1 MDFAKE
7 VNRNVK
13 ILKMMNTT
21 KRICGVVT
29 AFVMAFTVFGCTGLS
44 FAAEEEPETEAAT
57 VSAPAEP
64 EDSVAPE
71 EIIAPDETAVPDE
84 ITDSEDISE
93 SDGDIVSDENAD
105 PEETQADEGEVELME
120 TTGLKSPA
128 VKTPTPGYRK
138 VILSWSAV
146 APENKGTISYNIY
159 DADKNLIKSDLTTLT
174 ASIAGLSPRSASY
187 TYYIKA
193 VEKTADGTKESKF
206 KAFPA
211 VKTKDFSTLK
221 LTGLA
226 ADPGYKAVL
235 LEWNRVSGATGYK
248 IYWRK
253 GGERGN
259 IDKKGKCSD
268 GRTLKTYRTKK
279 TRKYEVVSKPGK
291 YKLLTTI
298 KDPGKGKKVTFDKR
312 GLKIMNHTY
321 VYFYQ
326 FMIVPY
332 YKDDKGEIVSAN
344 VKNKWSDSAVNAAS
358 AARCQSQP
366 AINVIR
372 QNTVL
377 PFYVLESAKSS
388 KPIYNTHKQSDSKKA
403 GSLSK
408 GHKFICYDK
417 SAGRVRFYETE
428 NVPDPTK
435 TYWFAQKNAHPIQGY
450 YINNGSKKNMKRKDY
465 ATGYSKK
472 TVLDYVNHSGLGS
485 QTGYLIWVS
494 KYAQHVY
501 IFKGEKGNWKLINS
515 GKNVK
520 PNVKKGAWSNLC
532 SSGSIGVQSRNGR
545 YAIYA
550 KQYIAYAGSYNYYCI
565 SKLHTAV
572 RLHTILYKPGANLTS
587 TKYYNKV
594 LGCPTSHGCIRMKP
608 SAARYIYE
616 KIPTSTRS
624 LVY

>member
-1 MDFAKE
+1 MKTM
-7 VNRNVK
+7 K
-13 ILKMMNTT
+13 ITN
-21 KRICGVVT
+21 RICSVLT
-29 AFVMAFTVFGCTGLS
+29 AFVMAFTVFGCTSLS
-44 FAAEEEPETEAAT
+44 FAAEEEPETEAPT

-64 EDSVAPE
+64 EDAVSPE
-71 EIIAPDETAVPDE
+71 EATEPTENTVPEETTNPDDMNESDEETVPDE
-84 ITDSEDISE
+84 NTDP
-93 SDGDIVSDENAD
+93 DE
-105 PEETQADEGEVELME
+105 PQTEEENVELMGA
-120 TTGLKSPA
+120 TGLTAPA
-128 VKTPTPGYRK
+128 VKTPEAGYKK
-138 VILSWSAV
+138 VTLSWKAV
-146 APENKGTISYNIY
+146 APVNNGAVTYNIY
-159 DADKNLIKSDLTTLT
+159 DADKNLVKSNLT
-174 ASIAGLSPRSASY
+174 ALTATIAGLSPRSASY

-344 VKNKWSDSAVNAAS
+344 VKNKWNDSAVNGAS

-377 PFYVLESAKSS
+377 PFYVLESSKGS
-388 KPIYNTHKQSDSKKA
+388 KPIYKTHKQSDSKKV
-403 GSLSK
+403 GSLPK

-417 SAGRVRFYETE
+417 SAGRVRFYEKE
-428 NVPDPTK
+428 NVSDPSK

-450 YINNGSKKNMKRKDY
+450 YLNNGSKKNMKRKDY

-472 TVLDYVNHSGLGS
+472 TVLDYVNHAGLGS

-545 YAIYA
+545 YAIFA

-616 KIPTSTRS
+616 KIPTRTRS

>member
-7 VNRNVK
+7 VNGNMK
-13 ILKMMNTT
+13 LMNTMKT
-21 KRICGVVT
+21 RKKVCSVVT

-44 FAAEEEPETEAAT
+44 FAAEEEPETEAAAVVAPAGQEDLT
-57 VSAPAEP
+57 APAEATDP
-64 EDSVAPE
+64 NENT
-71 EIIAPDETAVPDE
+71 IPDE
-84 ITDSEDISE
+84 ITNPDEMTE
-93 SDGDIVSDENAD
+93 SDEGFVPDENTD
-105 PEETQADEGEVELME
+105 PDGTQTAEDTVETMGE
-120 TTGLKSPA
+120 TGLAAPA
-128 VKTPTPGYRK
+128 TKAPTPGYRK
-138 VILSWSAV
+138 VTLSWNAV
-146 APENKGTISYNIY
+146 SPENKGEISYNIY
-159 DADKNLIKSDLTTLT
+159 DSDKKLIKSNLTTLT
-174 ASIAGLSPRSASY
+174 ASITGLSPRSASY
-187 TYYIKA
+187 IYYITA
-193 VEKTADGTKESKF
+193 VEKTADGTKESKS
-206 KAFPA
+206 KAFAA

-235 LEWNRVSGATGYK
+235 LEWNRVNGATGYK

-259 IDKKGKCSD
+259 IDAKGKCSD
-268 GRTLKTYRTKK
+268 GRTLKTVRSKK

-332 YKDDKGEIVSAN
+332 FKDDKGEIVSAN
-344 VKNKWSDSAVNAAS
+344 VKNKWSDSSVNGAS
-358 AARCQSQP
+358 AASCQSQP
-366 AINVIR
+366 GINVIR

-377 PFYVLESAKSS
+377 PFYVLESAKSK
-388 KPIYNTHKQSDSKKA
+388 KPIYNTHKQSDSKKV
-403 GSLSK
+403 GNLTK

-417 SAGRVRFYETE
+417 SAGRVKFYEQE
-428 NVPDPTK
+428 NVSNPTK

-450 YINNGSKKNMKRKDY
+450 YLNNGSKKNMKRKDF

-472 TVLDYVNHSGLGS
+472 TVLDYVNHAGLGS
-485 QTGYLIWVS
+485 QTGYLVWVS

-501 IFKGEKGNWKLINS
+501 IFKGKKGNWKLINS

-545 YAIYA
+545 YTIFA
-550 KQYIAYAGSYNYYCI
+550 KQYKAYAGSYDYYCL
-565 SKLHTAV
+565 SKLHSAV
-572 RLHTILYKPGANLTS
+572 RLHTILYKPGAS
-587 TKYYNKV
+587 FSSKRYYNKV
-594 LGCPTSHGCIRMKP
+594 LGSPTSHGCIRMKP
-608 SAARYIYE
+608 SAAKFIYE
-616 KIPTSTRS
+616 KIPTRTRS

>member
-1 MDFAKE
+1 M
-7 VNRNVK
+7 
-13 ILKMMNTT
+13 KMIKTIRKT
-21 KRICGVVT
+21 KTVCSVVT

-44 FAAEEEPETEAAT
+44 FAAEEEPVPEPAT
-57 VSAPAEP
+57 VSEPAAADDAVVIEDTTEP
-64 EDSVAPE
+64 GEITEPSEPAVTEETTAAEE
-71 EIIAPDETAVPDE
+71 EI
-84 ITDSEDISE
+84 E
-93 SDGDIVSDENAD
+93 SDGDVIPEEETVT
-105 PEETQADEGEVELME
+105 EETQAAEEEVQTMGEVDFA
-120 TTGLKSPA
+120 SPA
-128 VKTPTPGYRK
+128 VKKPVAGYRK
-138 VILSWSAV
+138 VTLSWNAV
-146 APENKGTISYNIY
+146 TAEKGETVTYNIY
-159 DADKNLIKSDLTTLT
+159 DANKKLVKSNLTTLT
-174 ASIAGLSPRSASY
+174 TTIAGLSPRGQSY
-187 TYYIKA
+187 TYSITTVK
-193 VEKTADGTKESKF
+193 KTAAGTQESKPR
-206 KAFPA
+206 AFAA

-221 LTGLA
+221 LSGLA

-235 LEWNRVSGATGYK
+235 LEWNRIDGATGYK

-259 IDKKGKCSD
+259 IDSKGKCSD

-291 YKLLTTI
+291 YTLLTTV

-312 GLKIMNHTY
+312 GLKIMNHSY

-332 YKDDKGEIVSAN
+332 YKDAKGEIVSAN
-344 VKNKWSDSAVNAAS
+344 VKNKWADKAVNAATNG
-358 AARCQSQP
+358 RCQSQP
-366 AINVIR
+366 SINVAK

-377 PFYVLESAKSS
+377 PLYVLESAKVS
-388 KPIYNTHKQSDSKKA
+388 KPIYKTHKQSDSKKA
-403 GSLSK
+403 GKFAK

-417 SAGRVRFYETE
+417 SDGRVRFYEQK
-428 NVPDPTK
+428 NVANPTK
-435 TYWFAQKNAHPIQGY
+435 TYWFAQKNAHTIQGY
-450 YINNGSKKNMKRKDY
+450 YLNNGKKKNMKRKDY

-485 QTGYLIWVS
+485 KTGYLIWVS

-501 IFKGEKGNWKLINS
+501 IFKGSKGNWKLVNG

-532 SSGSIGVQSRNGR
+532 SSGSVSIQSRNGR
-545 YAIYA
+545 YTIYG
-550 KQYIAYAGSYNYYCI
+550 KQYVAHAGSYDYYCL

-572 RLHTILYKPGANLTS
+572 RLHTVLYKPGASLQS
-587 TKYYNKV
+587 GKYYNKV
-594 LGCPTSHGCIRMKP
+594 LGCPSSHGCIRMKP

-616 KIPTSTRS
+616 KVPTKTRS